1 MFDFIKALFGV
12 KTMPSPK
19 TVKTVQEVAEKL
31 VEPVIQETLKI
42 TERNWQGK
50 EVEPAPAPALT
61 PIPKPKRYTK
71 KQLTE
76 MTKKEVDEL
85 GLELFNVKLDR
96 RVQKQILIQ
105 EFINVQREFHKKK

>member
-1 MFDFIKALFGV
+1 MFDFIKALFGL

-19 TVKTVQEVAEKL
+19 TVKTVQEVAEKM

-42 TERNWQGK
+42 TEGNWKSK
-50 EVEPAPAPALT
+50 EAEPA
-61 PIPKPKRYTK
+61 PKPKRYTK

-96 RVQKQILIQ
+96 RVQKQVLIQ
-105 EFINVQREFHKKK
+105 NFINTQREFHKK

>member
-1 MFDFIKALFGV
+1 MFDFIKALFGT
-12 KTMPSPK
+12 KKMPSPT

-42 TERNWQGK
+42 TEGNWKSK
-50 EVEPAPAPALT
+50 EVEPAPAPA
-61 PIPKPKRYTK
+61 PKPKRYTK

-105 EFINVQREFHKKK
+105 EFINVQRDFHKKK

>member
-1 MFDFIKALFGV
+1 MFDFIKALFGL
-12 KTMPSPK
+12 KTMPSPT
-19 TVKTVQEVAEKL
+19 TVRTVQEVAEKM

-42 TERNWQGK
+42 TEKNWKNK
-50 EVEPAPAPALT
+50 EVETAPAPAPA
-61 PIPKPKRYTK
+61 PKPKRYTK

-96 RVQKQILIQ
+96 RVQKQVLIQ
-105 EFINVQREFHKKK
+105 NFINTQREFHKK

>member
-1 MFDFIKALFGV
+1 MFDFIKALFSV

-19 TVKTVQEVAEKL
+19 TVKTVQEVAEKM

-42 TERNWQGK
+42 TEGNWKSK
-50 EVEPAPAPALT
+50 EAEPEPA
-61 PIPKPKRYTK
+61 PKPKRYTK

-105 EFINVQREFHKKK
+105 EFMNVQKEFHKKK

>member
-1 MFDFIKALFGV
+1 MFDFIKALFGL

-19 TVKTVQEVAEKL
+19 TVKTVQEVAEKM

-42 TERNWQGK
+42 TEGNWKSK
-50 EVEPAPAPALT
+50 EVETAPAPAPA
-61 PIPKPKRYTK
+61 PKPKRYTK

-96 RVQKQILIQ
+96 RVQKQVLIQ
-105 EFINVQREFHKKK
+105 SFIDAQREFHKKK

>member
-1 MFDFIKALFGV
+1 MFDFIKALFGL

-19 TVKTVQEVAEKL
+19 TVKTVQEVAEKM

-42 TERNWQGK
+42 TEGNWKSK
-50 EVEPAPAPALT
+50 EAEPA
-61 PIPKPKRYTK
+61 PKPKRYTK

-105 EFINVQREFHKKK
+105 EFINVQRDFHKKK

>member
-1 MFDFIKALFGV
+1 MFDFIKALFGL
-12 KTMPSPK
+12 KTMPSPT
-19 TVKTVQEVAEKL
+19 TVRTVQEVAEKM

-42 TERNWQGK
+42 TEKNWKNK
-50 EVEPAPAPALT
+50 EVETAPAPAPA
-61 PIPKPKRYTK
+61 PKPKRYTK

-76 MTKKEVDEL
+76 MTKKQVDEL

-105 EFINVQREFHKKK
+105 EFINVQREFYKK

>member
-1 MFDFIKALFGV
+1 MFDFIKALFGI
-12 KTMPSPK
+12 KTMPSPT
-19 TVKTVQEVAEKL
+19 TVKTVQEVAEKM

-42 TERNWQGK
+42 TERNWKSK
-50 EVEPAPAPALT
+50 EVDPA

-76 MTKKEVDEL
+76 MTKKQVDEL

-96 RVQKQILIQ
+96 RVQKQVLIQ
-105 EFINVQREFHKKK
+105 SFINAQREFHKK

>member
-1 MFDFIKALFGV
+1 MFDFIKALFGL
-12 KTMPSPK
+12 KTMPSPT
-19 TVKTVQEVAEKL
+19 TVRTVQEVAEKM

-42 TERNWQGK
+42 TEKNWKNK
-50 EVEPAPAPALT
+50 EVETAPAPAPKT
-61 PIPKPKRYTK
+61 KRYTK

-96 RVQKQILIQ
+96 RVQKQVLIQ
-105 EFINVQREFHKKK
+105 NFINTQREFHKK

>member
-42 TERNWQGK
+42 TEGNLRSK
-50 EVEPAPAPALT
+50 EVAPV
-61 PIPKPKRYTK
+61 PKPKRYTK

-85 GLELFNVKLDR
+85 GLELFNIKLDR

-105 EFINVQREFHKKK
+105 EFMDTQRDFHKKK

>member
-1 MFDFIKALFGV
+1 MFDFIKALFGI

-19 TVKTVQEVAEKL
+19 TVKTVQEVAEKM

-42 TERNWQGK
+42 TEGNWKSK
-50 EVEPAPAPALT
+50 EAEPEPA
-61 PIPKPKRYTK
+61 PKPKRYTK

-96 RVQKQILIQ
+96 RVQKQVLIQ
-105 EFINVQREFHKKK
+105 AFINVQREFHKK

>member
-1 MFDFIKALFGV
+1 MFDFIKALFGIN
-12 KTMPSPK
+12 KMPSPT
-19 TVKTVQEVAEKL
+19 TVKTVQEVAEKM

-42 TERNWQGK
+42 TEGNWKSK
-50 EVEPAPAPALT
+50 EVEPAPA
-61 PIPKPKRYTK
+61 PKPKRYTK

-105 EFINVQREFHKKK
+105 EFMNVQKEFHKKK

>member
-1 MFDFIKALFGV
+1 MFDFIKALFGI

-19 TVKTVQEVAEKL
+19 TVKTVQEVAEKM

-42 TERNWQGK
+42 TEGNWKSK
-50 EVEPAPAPALT
+50 EAEPEPA
-61 PIPKPKRYTK
+61 PKPKRYTK

-105 EFINVQREFHKKK
+105 EFMNVQRDFHKKK

>member
-1 MFDFIKALFGV
+1 MFDFIKALFGIN
-12 KTMPSPK
+12 TMPSPK
-19 TVKTVQEVAEKL
+19 TVKTVQEVAEKM

-42 TERNWQGK
+42 TEGNWKSK
-50 EVEPAPAPALT
+50 EAEPEPA
-61 PIPKPKRYTK
+61 PKPKRYTK

-105 EFINVQREFHKKK
+105 EFMNVQRDFHKKK